1 MSTRALESRVALV
14 TGATRG
20 IGRAIALELA
30 RDGAAVA
37 VAGRREAA
45 VGRTVEEL
53 RGAGFAAHGIVADLL
68 VATEIDAAVAACI
81 DALGSLDILVNNAGI
96 STERG
101 LEAETRGGWDE
112 TLSVNLTAPFLLA
125 QGARAALIRSRGC
138 IVNVGSVLGI
148 VAARNAT
155 AYSAAKAG
163 LHHLTRQLALELAP
177 SGVRVNCV
185 APGYVATDMY
195 ELGHDAEE
203 KERIARLHP
212 LGRVGAPEEVGRCVA
227 FLVSDAA
234 SFVTGA
240 CLAVDGGLTAQA
252 GI

>member
-1 MSTRALESRVALV
+1 MSTPPFEGRVALV

-30 RDGAAVA
+30 RDGATVG
-37 VAGRREAA
+37 VSGRDEAA
-45 VGRTVEEL
+45 VALVVDEL
-53 RGAGFAAHGIVADLL
+53 ATAGLAAQGIVADL
-68 VATEIDAAVAACI
+68 VEPDEIDAAIAACT
-81 DALGSLDILVNNAGI
+81 DGLGSLDILVNNAGI
-96 STERG
+96 STEHG
-101 LEAETRGGWDE
+101 LESETRDGWNE

-125 QGARAALIRSRGC
+125 QRAREALERSHGC
-138 IVNVGSVLGI
+138 IVNVGSALGI

-195 ELGHDAEE
+195 ELGHDADE

-212 LGRVGAPEEVGRCVA
+212 MGRVGTPEEIARCVA